1 MTTKLSD
8 LETKGDSV
16 SLALLGDSP
25 FNITSV
31 EDSNYEDKS
40 THEISEGV
48 KITTKE
54 TVTKDGIDYNRFHT
68 TRKAIVSK
76 LKSAAV
82 AEAIANND
90 LGTVRC
96 VSTTF
101 DNGKTGFILEDV

>member
-8 LETKGDSV
+8 LESKGDSI
-16 SLALLGDSP
+16 SLAHLGDSP
-25 FNITSV
+25 FNIIDV
-31 EDSNYEDKS
+31 EDSPYEDRS
-40 THEISEGV
+40 THEVSDGV

-54 TVTKDGIDYNRFHT
+54 SVEKDGVKYNKFHT
-68 TRKAIVSK
+68 TRRAVVSK